1 MSMIGNEAIDFALED
16 QDGNLVRLS
25 DYKGQKIVL
34 YFYPKDST
42 PGCTKQ
48 ACGFRDSYDVFVGKN
63 VKVIGVSKD
72 SVKSHKNFSLKQEL
86 PFTLVSDP
94 NMEAIGAYGVYQ
106 EKKSFGKVAMGVVRT
121 TFLIDESFVIRD
133 VLVGK
138 TMHAAKNAMDVL
150 ESEFMNGK

>member
-1 MSMIGNEAIDFALED
+1 MSMIGKEAIDFALED

-94 NMEAIGAYGVYQ
+94 NMEAINAYGVYQ

-138 TMHAAKNAMDVL
+138 TMHAAKNALDVL
-150 ESEFMNGK
+150 ESEFMGGK